1 MKSMNSRRKFI
12 EKVSKGAAL
21 STIALAAPSSLFSNT
36 MNIKKD
42 KPKIIGIIGAEN
54 SHTVGFGRM
63 FNVDKKFPGFEVKYV
78 WGETEEFAK
87 KAMEKG
93 SIPNMVKD
101 PKEMMGK
108 IDALIV
114 DHRRGDQHLAAAEPY
129 VKAGI
134 PTFIDKP
141 FCFSSKEAKEF
152 LAMAKK
158 TGTPV
163 TSFSSIAHSYDTF
176 DVRAQLDEIDGINQV
191 VCYGPL
197 DINSEYGGVYFYGP
211 HLVEPLVYLF
221 DEKVV
226 SARINKN
233 VNENKNSSASLVY
246 ENGMLVTLIF
256 THKKYGWQTFVETDE
271 GVVEMKSRVEK
282 KDSGKNYVDMVEM
295 FKTGVE
301 PRSHESIVAGI
312 AILEALYNSA
322 ISGKWEGVS
331 Y

>member
-1 MKSMNSRRKFI
+1 
-12 EKVSKGAAL
+12 
-21 STIALAAPSSLFSNT
+21 
-36 MNIKKD
+36 
-42 KPKIIGIIGAEN
+42 
-54 SHTVGFGRM
+54 
-63 FNVDKKFPGFEVKYV
+63 
-78 WGETEEFAK
+78 
-87 KAMEKG
+87 
-93 SIPNMVKD
+93 
-101 PKEMMGK
+101 
-108 IDALIV
+108 
-114 DHRRGDQHLAAAEPY
+114 
-129 VKAGI
+129 
-134 PTFIDKP
+134 
-141 FCFSSKEAKEF
+141 
-152 LAMAKK
+152 MAKK